1 MAEIIIPL
9 IGLGSM
15 YILSNEQK
23 KNNTINNNNI
33 RAFNS
38 QTNINKLNNN
48 QMHNATVI
56 DNSSKYNQ
64 HTDKYYNENNYSSI
78 SSQKNNFGVG
88 NHEIDNVSSLTGNNM
103 KKDDFT
109 HNNMV
114 PFFGSKIKG
123 STADNQ
129 TSQTLLDNKQGMG
142 SQQFKKQESAPLFS
156 PDNNVHNTYGMSNN
170 SDFFQ
175 SRVNVGNN
183 MANATLWEQQ
193 KVAPGLNLDYNASVN
208 HGYNSGMNARDSWQ
222 PKTVDELRVNTNPKI
237 SYELKGLEGPADNLI
252 KQMGSIGK
260 VEKHLPEKYFNN
272 DPSRWIK
279 TTGLEKAQTQRGE
292 WIMKDEN
299 RQSTNMEYYGNGGD
313 SKNTS
318 YSAQN
323 FESSKKQNL
332 QELPISNA
340 SMAGQGNSNNLPSY
354 SNNNNNRSTTQNQLN
369 FGPIGGLAQAILT
382 PIQDILKPS
391 KKENVIGNL
400 RQSGNVS
407 NVINNGYLLN
417 KNDTP
422 QVTNRQM
429 YCEANN
435 NLNIQGQNSN
445 GYLVTNPQLLS
456 NQRETTSINYTGNSN
471 GSTNMGYKDIT
482 AANNQRNNNFK
493 TFENH
498 PNQGGTQMFNQN
510 MNVNIYKDDNDR
522 NNNRMWVSN
531 GGPKMYNNTILAA
544 NCDRGLQTYDQKI
557 NNDRMNPDLLTA
569 FKQNPYTQSLHSVA

>member
-1 MAEIIIPL
+1 M
-9 IGLGSM
+9 
-15 YILSNEQK
+15 K
-23 KNNTINNNNI
+23 KN
-33 RAFNS
+33 
-38 QTNINKLNNN
+38 
-48 QMHNATVI
+48 
-56 DNSSKYNQ
+56 
-64 HTDKYYNENNYSSI
+64 E
-78 SSQKNNFGVG
+78 
-88 NHEIDNVSSLTGNNM
+88 
-103 KKDDFT
+103 FT

-183 MANATLWEQQ
+183 MANATLWEQE
-193 KVAPGLNLDYNASVN
+193 KVAPGLNLDYNTNVN
-208 HGYNSGMNARDSWQ
+208 HGYNSGMNARDIWQ
-222 PKTVDELRVNTNPKI
+222 PKTVDQLRVDNNPKI
-237 SYELKGLEGPADNLI
+237 SYQLSGLEGPADNLI

-299 RQSTNMEYYGNGGD
+299 RQTTNIEYYGNSRN
-313 SKNTS
+313 SKNTT
-318 YSAQN
+318 YSTPN
-323 FESSKKQNL
+323 FESSNKQNL

-340 SMAGQGNSNNLPSY
+340 SMVGQANSNNLPSY
-354 SNNNNNRSTTQNQLN
+354 SNNNNNRSTTQDQLN
-369 FGPIGGLAQAILT
+369 FGIIGGLAQAILT

-429 YCEANN
+429 YCDANN
-435 NLNIQGQNSN
+435 NLNIQGQNTN

-456 NQRETTSINYTGNSN
+456 NQRETTSINYTGNSG
-471 GSTNMGYKDIT
+471 GSGTNMGYKDIT

-493 TFENH
+493 TFENQ
-498 PNQGGTQMFNQN
+498 PNQGGTQMFNQS
-510 MNVNIYKDDNDR
+510 MNVSVCKDDNDR

-531 GGPKMYNNTILAA
+531 GGPKMYNNTMLAA

-557 NNDRMNPDLLTA
+557 NNDRMNPDLLSA